1 MINKS
6 TIFAFAAGVLA
17 FASLPQAQAATL
29 LFHVTVDTAPLTTSP
44 NGPFSLDFQLND
56 GSGSADG
63 NNTATL
69 SNFTFGGGAA
79 TGSPTYLGGV
89 TGDISSSLTF
99 SESNAFNEFFQ
110 GFTAGT
116 SLAFDVA
123 ISRNT
128 DAGITPDSF
137 IFSILDS
144 TLGAI
149 TTSGPAGQSVQFDIT
164 SPIIGVDAVQSFNG
178 NGDYTGVNASV
189 VPEPSAN
196 LLALA
201 SIFGVL
207 TIRRRK

>member
-6 TIFAFAAGVLA
+6 NTLALAASVLA
-17 FASLPQAQAATL
+17 FASLPQAQASTL
-29 LFHVTVDTAPLTTSP
+29 LFHVTVDTTPLTTSA

-56 GSGSADG
+56 GSGLADG
-63 NNTATL
+63 NNTATV

-79 TGSPTYLGGV
+79 TGSPNYLGGV
-89 TGDISSSLTF
+89 IGDISSSLTL
-99 SESNAFNEFFQ
+99 SETTAFNELFQ

-123 ISRNT
+123 ISGNT

-149 TTSGPAGQSVQFDIT
+149 TTSGSAGQTVQLDIT
-164 SPIIGVDAVQSFNG
+164 SPILGVDAVQSYNG
-178 NGDYTGVNASV
+178 TGAYTGVNVSV
-189 VPEPSAN
+189 VPEPSTN